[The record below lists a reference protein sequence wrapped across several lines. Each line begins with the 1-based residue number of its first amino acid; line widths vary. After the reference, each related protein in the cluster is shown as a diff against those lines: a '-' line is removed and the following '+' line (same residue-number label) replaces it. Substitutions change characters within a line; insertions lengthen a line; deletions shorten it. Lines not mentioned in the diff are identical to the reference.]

1 MDSANLEL
9 CLDEKRRLYCSR
21 TDRVRRVEDSW
32 MSKLDDGAPVS
43 SLSIPGTH
51 DSAAYTQPWP
61 FVATQ
66 NMDFAQQLDSG
77 IRYFDLRCGL
87 VHDVAEMVHG
97 SYLLRLK
104 LRDVLRVL
112 YEWLDGHLTEGLVVQ
127 IKEDRKAEQSNMHFA
142 QAVYENISARP
153 ERWRIA
159 NTTPCV
165 GELRGKIQLLRRY
178 NGPRLMAFGIDV
190 TAWQDNP
197 GTPFTIHTQH
207 EVQLTIQDHYSFSE
221 PLSLPN
227 LITSK
232 GGDVS
237 GLLEKAANDLDPN
250 HWYINFTSAFEFN
263 LYYQLTPRAIAIGG
277 YYGFHWEE
285 GINPRLRN
293 YLNLRP
299 GRRRLG
305 IIAMDFPQAGSE
317 DLIQTIIRSNFTT
330 RESVWRK
337 FILVLL
343 ALLAL
348 LTILIWANEHKMYIS
363 LSCGSHKLVQYV

>member
-1 MDSANLEL
+1 MDSANLAL

-32 MSKLDDGAPVS
+32 MSKLDDEAPVA

-104 LRDVLRVL
+104 LDDVLRVL

-142 QAVYENISARP
+142 QAIYENISARP
-153 ERWRIA
+153 ERWRTA

-178 NGPRLMAFGIDV
+178 NGPGLMAFGIDV

-197 GTPFTIHTQH
+197 STPFTIHTQH

-237 GLLEKAANDLDPN
+237 GLLEKATSDLDPD

-299 GRRRLG
+299 GKRRLG
-305 IIAMDFPQAGSE
+305 VVAMDFPQAGSE
-317 DLIQTIIRSNFTT
+317 DLIQKIIKSNFATD
-330 RESVWRK
+330 ESAWIR
-337 FILVLL
+337 FILVLVV
-343 ALLAL
+343 LLAL
-348 LTILIWANEHKMYIS
+348 LTILIWAKGRQRE
-363 LSCGSHKLVQYV
+363 LLD